1 MYALIAHRHVATLS
15 TRSAPDPG
23 SPGGHARVREGA
35 APARPGGLALAREYQ
50 STAMKVALPEVNCRL
65 GSICHNLENSYKP
78 ALRHIIV
85 KFIYY

>member
-1 MYALIAHRHVATLS
+1 
-15 TRSAPDPG
+15 
-23 SPGGHARVREGA
+23 
-35 APARPGGLALAREYQ
+35 LAREYQ